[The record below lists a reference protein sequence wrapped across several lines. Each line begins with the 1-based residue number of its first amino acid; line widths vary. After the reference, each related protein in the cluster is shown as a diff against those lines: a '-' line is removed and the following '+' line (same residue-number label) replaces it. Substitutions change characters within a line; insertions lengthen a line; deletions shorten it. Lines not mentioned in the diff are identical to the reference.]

1 MTRSS
6 ISLTPEIIDYIIAAN
21 PIENETLRLC
31 RLETANH
38 PRGKMQISP
47 EQGAFMSFLLRLIDA
62 RIAVEVGVFT
72 GYSSLATALAL
83 RANAGPGARLFALEI
98 SHAYLNIAKKYWEM
112 AQVTDTIVPMI
123 APAISSI
130 NTLLESGYEGKIDF
144 IFIDADKKKYLDYLP
159 LAKKL
164 LRSGGLLMFDNAL
177 LNGRVADAANTDE
190 EVIAL
195 RELVQIIK
203 SDPKLDECFIGIGDG
218 LLLARKKS

>member
-21 PIENETLRLC
+21 PIENDVLSLC
-31 RLETANH
+31 RAETANH
-38 PRGKMQISP
+38 PRGNMQISP

-72 GYSSLATALAL
+72 GYSSLTTALAL
-83 RANAGPGARLFALEI
+83 RTNAGPGARLFALDI
-98 SHAYLNIAKKYWEM
+98 SHAYLDIAKKYWEM
-112 AQVTDTIVPMI
+112 AEVSGVIVPMI
-123 APAISSI
+123 APAKSSLSE
-130 NTLLESGYEGKIDF
+130 LLESGYEGKIDF
-144 IFIDADKKKYLDYLP
+144 IFIDADKKGYLDYLP

-164 LRSGGLLMFDNAL
+164 LRAGGLVMFDNAL
-177 LNGRVADAANTDE
+177 LNGRVADTSNTDE

-195 RELVQIIK
+195 RELVQLVK
-203 SDPKLDECFIGIGDG
+203 SDPKLDECFIGVGDG